1 MTLPLSPWGRGA
13 GMRGRHTLQSL
24 RAAMRRAAA
33 RRRLAVLLRRKP
45 YGRVAQPLE
54 SEIFAE
60 AGRVVQ
66 RPFAWR
72 KGGVQ

>member
-13 GMRGRHTLQSL
+13 GMRGRHTVKFM

-45 YGRVAQPLE
+45 FGRVSRPLDT
-54 SEIFAE
+54 EIFGE
-60 AGRVVQ
+60 AGRAPQ